1 MTHIKIHD
9 FLGGVFTLQNRVR
22 KNVGA
27 HGGKGPPWGPQWGPM
42 GTPMGPHGGPHG
54 GPNISTM
61 GDFSPMGAPISND
74 GGSNMPMGE
83 INGHLDVSCTV
94 LPCKASIPMDYPHGG
109 LRNTHI
115 R

>member
-27 HGGKGPPWGPQWGPM
+27 
-42 GTPMGPHGGPHG
+42 HG

-83 INGHLDVSCTV
+83 INGHQDVLCTV
-94 LPCKASIPMDYPHGG
+94 LPYKASIPMDYPHGG